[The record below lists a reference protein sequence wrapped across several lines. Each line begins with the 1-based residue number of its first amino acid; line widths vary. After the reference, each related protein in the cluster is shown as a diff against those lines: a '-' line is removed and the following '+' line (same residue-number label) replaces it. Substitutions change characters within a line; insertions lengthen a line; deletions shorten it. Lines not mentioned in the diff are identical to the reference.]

1 MLSMLFRRHKIMC
14 GRKAG
19 SKTIIHAMKKLFE
32 MDAVIL
38 ADSANASNSVNGH
51 ICEIIEWEQ
60 PTGGGWKCQK
70 LIAGTSEFFYF

>member
-1 MLSMLFRRHKIMC
+1 MC

-19 SKTIIHAMKKLFE
+19 SETAIHAMKKLFE
-32 MDAVIL
+32 MEQSDAVNL
-38 ADSANASNSVNGH
+38 ADAVNAFNSVNGH